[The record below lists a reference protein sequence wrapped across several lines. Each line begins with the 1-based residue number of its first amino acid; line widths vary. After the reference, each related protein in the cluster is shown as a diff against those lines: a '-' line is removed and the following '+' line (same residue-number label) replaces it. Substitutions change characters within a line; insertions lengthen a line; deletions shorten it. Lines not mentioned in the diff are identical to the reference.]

1 MCRAFEE
8 VAFEAKHEQAVDT
21 ARKLLALGQL
31 SIEDI
36 ASAVKLPVEEVRAL
50 AKAICLKKSC
60 KMNAPSFGKDSER
73 RGVLLD
79 KNRVNRRCCPV

>member
-21 ARKLLALGQL
+21 AQNLLALGQL

-36 ASAVKLPVEEVRAL
+36 ASAVKLPVEEVRVL
-50 AKAICLKKSC
+50 AQKQSA
-60 KMNAPSFGKDSER
+60 
-73 RGVLLD
+73 
-79 KNRVNRRCCPV
+79 

>member
-8 VAFEAKHEQAVDT
+8 VAFETKHEQAVDT
-21 ARKLLALGQL
+21 ARNLLALGQL

-50 AKAICLKKSC
+50 AQKQSA
-60 KMNAPSFGKDSER
+60 
-73 RGVLLD
+73 
-79 KNRVNRRCCPV
+79 